1 MLKVKENRFNKN
13 RLFKTSLTLV
23 NCLSI
28 IIVSFGT
35 YKIMHLFISILVA
48 LKLFALPPDSSGLSE
63 SPVKN
68 LREDVICLEGVCVKG
83 TSDFVYN
90 KQMYDLGCD
99 TLSNVRFWRTIMK
112 LDKDT
117 ALLNLPEN
125 RKILSKIA
133 VKDWDAKTEEEKE
146 RYKDSLRFT
155 YCLMDSA
162 RILLTAGKSFFYDF
176 DKASENFH
184 KGINGF
190 VNNNV
195 DPWYAQ
201 AILLIESPNRLQKS
215 NVGAYGSFQLMKDV
229 ARLYGL
235 KVNKHVDERANFD
248 RSAYAASSLIRTICI
263 PKTKEMLDSL
273 GITNYNENDLWFR
286 LLVMHSYHAGA
297 GNVRKALFSFRPTQG
312 NMDLI
317 YTLWRTETKR
327 FRSASQNYSQL
338 VLAAM
343 LEVHEKYGLNPV
355 VSDNNTGMLGI
366 PYRIHMQ

>member
-1 MLKVKENRFNKN
+1 MFKN
-13 RLFKTSLTLV
+13 WPILLS
-23 NCLSI
+23 CLCI

-35 YKIMHLFISILVA
+35 YKLMSFFISIVLT
-48 LKLFALPPDSSGLSE
+48 LKLFSTPPDSSGINNN
-63 SPVKN
+63 PYN
-68 LREDVICLEGVCVKG
+68 IREDVIGIEGIHLNG
-83 TSDFVYN
+83 PSDFVYN
-90 KQMYDLGCD
+90 KQMYTLGCD

-112 LDKDT
+112 LNKDS
-117 ALLNLPEN
+117 ALLNTPEN
-125 RKILSKIA
+125 RKVLAKVA
-133 VKDWDAKTEEEKE
+133 VKDWETQTEEQKA
-146 RYKDSLRFT
+146 RFKDSLRFT
-155 YCLMDSA
+155 YCLSDSS

-176 DKASENFH
+176 TKASANFH

-215 NVGAYGSFQLMKDV
+215 NAGAYGSFQLMKDV

-235 KVNKHVDERANFD
+235 KVNKHVDERANFE

-263 PKTKEMLDSL
+263 PKTKEILDSL
-273 GITNYNENDLWFR
+273 GIKNYNENDLWFR

-297 GNVRKALFSFRPTQG
+297 GNVRKALFTFRPTEG

-317 YTLWRTETKR
+317 YTLWRTETKH

-343 LEVHEKYGLNPV
+343 LEVHEKFGLSPNP
-355 VSDNNTGMLGI
+355 SDTSTGMTGI
-366 PYRIHMQ
+366 PYRLKMD